1 MSNTEANSAVPLRR
15 VILTAIALLVL
26 PLATH
31 LGVVYREPLI
41 ALGGI
46 TVFLL
51 PMVLA
56 NLRNGRY
63 LPLVVAV
70 GTIASLGWLFG
81 ALSLLYAVPVAI
93 NLSLCALFS
102 STLMPGNTPLIT
114 AYVELQYD
122 SVTPEMR
129 RYTRRVTVVWS
140 GFFAIMALQSLLLA
154 LFAPV
159 QVWSLFTNCLNY
171 LFVLALFAAEY
182 HIRRR
187 VLRNRRHPGFMRFL
201 GNLLRTDFRRL
212 RKQST

>member
-1 MSNTEANSAVPLRR
+1 MSNTEPNSAVPLRR
-15 VILTAIALLVL
+15 VVLTAITLLIL
-26 PLATH
+26 PVATH
-31 LGVVYREPLI
+31 VGVVYHEPLI

-46 TVFLL
+46 AVFLL
-51 PMVLA
+51 PVVLA
-56 NLRNGRY
+56 NMRGGRY

-70 GTIASLGWLFG
+70 ATIALLGWLFG
-81 ALSLLYAVPVAI
+81 AFSLLYAVPVAI
-93 NLSLCALFS
+93 NVSLCALFG
-102 STLMPGNTPLIT
+102 STLLPGNTPLIT

-140 GFFAIMALQSLLLA
+140 GFFAIIALQSLLLA
-154 LFAPV
+154 LFAPA

-171 LFVLALFAAEY
+171 LFVLALFAVEY
-182 HIRRR
+182 RIRRR

-201 GNLLRTDFRRL
+201 ANLLRTDFRRL